1 MRTRTCP
8 NCSYKYSISEY
19 LKKLVFKLVYAEWE
33 CPGCHG
39 KLTFHYGRRVILA
52 LCFGGLTIVFSFLV
66 SILRKTIEMT
76 LVMWVAAIV
85 LFVVFSLFIF
95 TFDTFKTVE

>member
-8 NCSYKYSISEY
+8 NCSYKYSINEY

-33 CPGCHG
+33 CPDCHG
-39 KLTFHYGRRVILA
+39 KLTFDYGRRVILA
-52 LCFGGLTIVFSFLV
+52 LCFGGLTIVFSFLI

-76 LVMWVAAIV
+76 LFMWVAAIV